1 MGMMA
6 RASKGSTRR
15 AATSIER
22 PRFSRK
28 RVPADRLN
36 LTDQERASLPDPN
49 WVTEDDA
56 DAIVARRR
64 QKEPTVSFEE
74 VLRENGIRLAR

>member
-6 RASKGSTRR
+6 RASKGSTQR

-22 PRFSRK
+22 PRSSRK